1 MIASSAVTNGK
12 LASDAVT
19 TVKIAN
25 SAVTNAKL
33 AGSITNAKLANSSI
47 TINGQAVALGG
58 SVTISSGSDTLYD
71 LAVTEAG
78 GAVKLKLDASSGDD
92 DEVTITGSTGITVA
106 RVGAEEL
113 SITNSS
119 PNVTTNLTATQSGNT
134 VTVNSS
140 DGNNATLA
148 VATTTNAGV
157 MSTSDKS
164 KLDGIAASATNT
176 AAPAITTDGST
187 PSLASGISQLEV
199 RNAIGAGTSNF
210 NAFTLVDAATAQGT
224 INSGGS
230 QLTLADSS
238 KITLRL
244 SGTGNK
250 TLTADLVNSGVSAA
264 TYGANNTVPV
274 FAVNAKGLITSVTN
288 TAIANLPGTA
298 IASGTI
304 NNARLPNT
312 IGNDDNTEITFDGSD
327 NIKFLVDNSENMR
340 LAGTALHVEGDV
352 VAFSTTV
359 SSDEKLKEDIHRVEG
374 ALELV
379 SQLDGVK
386 FKWKKNGIES
396 AGVIAQ
402 NVQEVLPSAVK
413 EVDDIN
419 DVDKHLNVD
428 YNQLSALFI
437 EAIKEL
443 KEENKQLRSAIEELK
458 DINNNS

>member
-1 MIASSAVTNGK
+1 
-12 LASDAVT
+12 
-19 TVKIAN
+19 
-25 SAVTNAKL
+25 
-33 AGSITNAKLANSSI
+33 
-47 TINGQAVALGG
+47 
-58 SVTISSGSDTLYD
+58 
-71 LAVTEAG
+71 
-78 GAVKLKLDASSGDD
+78 
-92 DEVTITGSTGITVA
+92 
-106 RVGAEEL
+106 
-113 SITNSS
+113 
-119 PNVTTNLTATQSGNT
+119 
-134 VTVNSS
+134 
-140 DGNNATLA
+140 
-148 VATTTNAGV
+148 

-187 PSLASGISQLEV
+187 PSLASGITGAEV
-199 RNAIGAGTSNF
+199 RSAIGAGTSNF
-210 NAFTLVDAATAQGT
+210 NSFTLVDAASAQGT
-224 INSGGS
+224 VNSGGS

-250 TLTADLVNSGVSAA
+250 TLTADLVNSGVSAG

-274 FAVNAKGLITSVTN
+274 FAVDAKGRVTSVTN
-288 TAIANLPGTA
+288 TAIGSLPGTA
-298 IASGTI
+298 ITSGTI
-304 NNARLPNT
+304 NAARIPNLAASKITSGTIDNSRLPNT

-340 LAGTALHVEGDV
+340 LAGTHLHVEGDV

-359 SSDEKLKEDIHRVEG
+359 SSDEKLKEDIQRVEG

-386 FKWKKNGIES
+386 FKWKKNGVES

-443 KEENKQLRSAIEELK
+443 KEENKQLRSMIEDLK
-458 DINNNS
+458 DINSNS